1 MTLRRIDR
9 TYRGKPTHHYEL
21 DGTRVDGVT
30 TVISQGIPKPA
41 LTYWSARTV
50 AEYATA
56 NLEQLQTML
65 ATGGVRPTVD
75 FLKGVPW
82 EQRDA
87 AAVRGT
93 EVHALAEQVVQG
105 LPTVVPPELV
115 GHVDG
120 YARWLDRSRIQPVH
134 TELVVGSR
142 RWGYAGTADL
152 VLTDRDGVT
161 RIADLKTSSGVYGE
175 TALQLAA
182 YRHADFH
189 LDGDGLLSPMPDTD
203 DTGWV
208 IHVTGSGTDAYPVPV
223 GLGQFRAFLHAQ
235 AVARWVKG
243 SKDLVGPVVRFPDG
257 AEGDAA

>member
-21 DGTRVDGVT
+21 DGARVDGVT

-50 AEYATA
+50 AEYAAA

-65 ATGGVRPTVD
+65 ATGGIRPTVD

-82 EQRDA
+82 EQRDT

-120 YARWLDRSRIQPVH
+120 YARWLDRSGVDWLM
-134 TELVVGSR
+134 TEFVCASR
-142 RWGYAGTADL
+142 RWRYAGTGDL
-152 VLTDRDGVT
+152 ILTDHLGVP
-161 RIADLKTSSGVYGE
+161 RVADIKTSSGVYPE

-182 YRHADFH
+182 YRHAEFY
-189 LDGDGLLSPMPDTD
+189 LDADDERPMPETD

-208 IHVTGSGTDAYPVPV
+208 IHVTATGTEAYPLPV
-223 GLGQFRAFLHAQ
+223 GQSQFKAFLHAQ
-235 AVARWVKG
+235 AVARWAKT
-243 SKDLVGPVVRFPDG
+243 SKDLVGPPVRFGDDDG
-257 AEGDAA
+257 EDAA